1 MSSSQNMSSV
11 LTRQLAQFKEIKVGG
26 KQYLG
31 RLTEGD
37 RKALPLLVQVGKLVD
52 EIYIRQR
59 WSQNERLHQYI
70 AGHRGADD
78 PTTAPLPDKKERL
91 LLGLR
96 LFKGPWGLDEERFI
110 DSILAKDGKTVEIEI
125 KAEPPHNGH
134 FYPDDMTMEEYQAWV
149 ATLTGQAKLDAE
161 SYYHVVKRDPATKK
175 LYTVPYSVEYQDLLQ
190 PAAKLLEEA
199 ATLVS
204 DASLRKFLQSRAK
217 AFGSN
222 DYTDSDVDWLRISA
236 ESTLE
241 VTVGPYENY
250 TDKLLSLRAAYEF
263 YVHARDFDSSAILE
277 KFSSRLQ
284 DIEDQLPIEDQ
295 YKAKDLFPP
304 AIVAVNQLY
313 SGGDVAVPMTAAYN
327 LPNDEKPIAVAG
339 SKLVIIKNVQEGKFE
354 QVLRPIAEQVLEQDQ
369 LGLVAFESFFNH
381 VLMHEVAHSNG
392 PHFLVHDKKA
402 TVRSALEE
410 YHSAMEE
417 AKADIAGL
425 WAIALLLKDGT
436 LDPKPTAASYY
447 ATFLASAFRSIRFGI
462 TEAHGLGQC
471 IQFEFLMEQG
481 GFEYNATTDK
491 FRVNLDKIE
500 AAVTALTNKI
510 MVLQGDGDKAAV
522 KAFIQK
528 YGKIS
533 PHVAK
538 ALARL
543 EALGVPVDVYPRYS
557 ILEDGTF

>member
-1 MSSSQNMSSV
+1 MSSV
-11 LTRQLAQFKEIKVGG
+11 LTRQLAQFKEIHVGG

-31 RLTEGD
+31 RLTDGD
-37 RKALPLLVQVGKLVD
+37 RQALPLLVQVGQLMD
-52 EIYIRQR
+52 QIYIRQR
-59 WSQNERLHQYI
+59 WSQNERLHKYI
-70 AGHRGADD
+70 AHHRDDD
-78 PTTAPLPDKKERL
+78 PTTAPLPDKDRL

-96 LFKGPWGLDEERFI
+96 LFKGPWGLDEEKFI
-110 DSILAKDGKTVEIEI
+110 DSIMAKDGKTVEI
-125 KAEPPHNGH
+125 KNEPPQNGH
-134 FYPDDMTMEEYQAWV
+134 FYPDDMTMDEYQAWV

-175 LYTVPYSVEYQDLLQ
+175 LYTVPYSVEYKDLLV

-199 ATLVS
+199 AGLVS
-204 DASLRKFLQSRAK
+204 DASLAKFLRSRAQ

-222 DYTDSDVDWLRISA
+222 DYTDSDVDWLKISA

-263 YVHARDFDSSAILE
+263 YVHARDFDSSAILK

-284 DIEDQLPIEDQ
+284 DIEDQLPIEDA
-295 YKAKDLFPP
+295 YKAKNLFPP

-327 LPNDEKPIAVAG
+327 LPNDEKPIAIAG

-354 QVLRPIAEQVLEQDQ
+354 QVLRPIAEQVLDQDQ
-369 LGLVAFESFFNH
+369 LGLVAFDSFFNH

-436 LDPKPTAASYY
+436 LDAKPSAASYY
-447 ATFLASAFRSIRFGI
+447 VTFLASAFRSIRFGI

-471 IQFEFLMEQG
+471 IQFEFLMEHG
-481 GFEYNATTDK
+481 GFEYNSATDK

-522 KAFIQK
+522 KAFVDK

-543 EALGVPVDVYPRYS
+543 EALGVPVDVYPKYR

>member
-1 MSSSQNMSSV
+1 MSSV
-11 LTRQLAQFKEIKVGG
+11 LSRQLAQFKEIRVGG

-37 RKALPLLVQVGKLVD
+37 RKALPLLVQVGELMDK
-52 EIYIRQR
+52 IYIRQR
-59 WSQNERLHQYI
+59 WSQNERLHDYI
-70 AGHRGADD
+70 QNHKKDD
-78 PTTAPLPDKKERL
+78 PNTAPLPEKKERL
-91 LLGLR
+91 LLGLH

-110 DSILAKDGKTVEIEI
+110 DSIVSHDGSKVEIEI
-125 KAEPPHNGH
+125 KKEPPQNGH

-149 ATLTGQAKLDAE
+149 ATLSDQEKLDAE
-161 SYYHVVKRDPATKK
+161 SYYHVVKRDPATGK
-175 LYTVPYSVEYQDLLQ
+175 LYTVPYSIEYKEFLE
-190 PAAKLLEEA
+190 PAAKLLTEA
-199 ATLVS
+199 SELVS
-204 DASLRKFLQSRAK
+204 DASLTKFLRSRAE
-217 AFGSN
+217 AFASN
-222 DYTDSDVDWLRISA
+222 DYTDSDVDWLRISP

-250 TDKLLSLRAAYEF
+250 TDKILSLRAAYEF
-263 YVHARDFDSSAILE
+263 YVHARDFESSAILE

-284 DIEDQLPIEDQ
+284 YIEDKLPIDEP
-295 YKAKDLFPP
+295 YKAKGLFPP

-327 LPNDEKPIAVAG
+327 LPNDEKPIAIAG

-354 QVLRPIAEQVLEQDQ
+354 QVLRPIAEQVLDQDQ
-369 LGLVAFESFFNH
+369 LGLVTFDSFFNH

-410 YHSAMEE
+410 YHSSMEE

-436 LDPKPTAASYY
+436 LDGKPNAASYY
-447 ATFLASAFRSIRFGI
+447 VTFLASAFRSIRFGI

-471 IQFEFLMEQG
+471 MQFEFLMEQG
-481 GFEYNATTDK
+481 GFEYNSNTGK

-500 AAVTALTNKI
+500 DAVTALTNKI

-522 KAFIQK
+522 KAFVDK

-533 PHVAK
+533 PEVGK
-538 ALARL
+538 ALAHL
-543 EALGVPVDVYPRYS
+543 EELGIPVDVYPKYS
-557 ILEDGTF
+557 ILDDGTF